1 MTLADLWS
9 NIWVDPVIPHS
20 RWWLFAGALL
30 FSMVLTVVISPG
42 RRRYMG
48 AVKLAAAQGTAV
60 MVPMA
65 GVFLV
70 RSGFRHAYEM
80 DGRSFWDSMWMS
92 LLWGGAFIFAGQ
104 IAVRSVPPTSWLLRD
119 MREANKAV
127 WKERLARLVGGRR

>member
-1 MTLADLWS
+1 VTLADLWS

-20 RWWLFAGALL
+20 RWWLFAGALA
-30 FSMVLTVVISPG
+30 FSIVLTVAISPG

-48 AVKLAAAQGTAV
+48 AIKLAAAQGTAV

-80 DGRSFWDSMWMS
+80 NGRSFWESMGLS
-92 LLWGGAFIFAGQ
+92 LLWMMGFVAVGQ
-104 IAVRSVPPTSWLLRD
+104 FAVRSVPPTSWLLRD

-127 WKERLARLVGGRR
+127 WKARLGRLVGRPG